1 MAHEDDQLT
10 KIAFGISEAT
20 ASMRADA
27 LRLLEADALL
37 HAEWV
42 AGLATN
48 HAAPDSVLR
57 RVFTLDPQSEV
68 WSLLGRRELSLSA
81 AMAAVAHP
89 DPEVRS
95 ILVGNSRLPTE
106 VYGALAEDADLTVR
120 RRMILI
126 AHTHG
131 VELPTEVVVRLATSP
146 YGGLRSFA
154 AELVGL
160 PGKNLLLL
168 AEDRE
173 PRVRA
178 AAVNS
183 RTWHRLPPAVR
194 AAAEADPDPRVR
206 EAFERVTRLVMP
218 PPTTVG
224 AFLAEADEDR
234 RLAAARAAPVDADL
248 AAFLVAH
255 EDPYL
260 RGRAAGNPHVPTP
273 IALRLAA
280 DPDPGVRLAV
290 STRADLT
297 EEQRAAID
305 YTAPRDRYPV
315 PAWVEEHFDDPDA
328 LREIA
333 ASHHVMLRRGV
344 TRAPELPADVIERL
358 ATDEDYYV
366 RAMLCENDHAPHE
379 LLVEMLGDSER
390 WVLLTSRRNFARPGL
405 ARFADNPN
413 HRLRYAALRDP
424 HVEPELVERLSRD
437 PNDMVRHHA
446 ASHPILPLPRLVE
459 LLGVPAQGMARTAAR
474 NHALPH
480 DLMHQLLDVAGVEG
494 RAEQRTT

>member
-1 MAHEDDQLT
+1 MAHKDDELT
-10 KIAFGISEAT
+10 KVAFGISEAT
-20 ASMRADA
+20 ASMRSDA

-37 HAEWV
+37 HAEWM

-57 RVFTLDPQSEV
+57 RVFTLDPRSEA
-68 WSLLGRRELSLSA
+68 WSLLGRRELSPTA

-95 ILVGNSRLPTE
+95 ILVGNPRLPTE
-106 VYGALAEDADLTVR
+106 VYGALAEDADPAVR
-120 RRMILI
+120 RHMVLV
-126 AHTHG
+126 AHTYN

-154 AELVGL
+154 SELVGL
-160 PGKNLLLL
+160 PAKNLLML
-168 AEDRE
+168 AADRD

-178 AAVNS
+178 AAINT
-183 RTWHRLPPAVR
+183 RTWHRLPPSVR

-218 PPTTVG
+218 PPTTVS
-224 AFLAEADEDR
+224 AFLTETDEDR
-234 RLAAARAAPVDADL
+234 RLAAARTAPVDADL
-248 AAFLVAH
+248 AAFLATH

-260 RGRAAGNPHVPTP
+260 RERAARNPHVPTP
-273 IALRLAA
+273 LALRLAT
-280 DPDPGVRLAV
+280 DPDPDVRLAV

-297 EEQRAAID
+297 EDQRAAID
-305 YTAPRDRYPV
+305 YTAPQDRYPV

-333 ASHHVMLRRGV
+333 ASSHVMLRRGV
-344 TRAPELPADVIERL
+344 TRAPHLPPDVIERL

-379 LLVEMLGDSER
+379 LLVEMLADSER
-390 WVLLTSRRNFARPGL
+390 WVLLTSRRNFPRPGL
-405 ARFADNPN
+405 ARLADNPN
-413 HRLRYAALRDP
+413 HRLRYAAMRDP
-424 HVEPELVERLSRD
+424 HAEPELVERLSHD

-446 ASHPILPLPRLVE
+446 ASHPHLPLPRLVE
-459 LLGVPAQGMARTAAR
+459 LLGVTAQGMARTAAR
-474 NHALPH
+474 NHALPY
-480 DLMHQLLDVAGVEG
+480 DLMHQLLDVARVE
-494 RAEQRTT
+494 R